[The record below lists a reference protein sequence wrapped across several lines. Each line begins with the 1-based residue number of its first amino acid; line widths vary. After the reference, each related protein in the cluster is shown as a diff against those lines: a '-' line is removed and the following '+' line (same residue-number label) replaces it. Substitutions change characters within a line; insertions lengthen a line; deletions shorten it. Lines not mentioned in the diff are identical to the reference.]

1 MAVRGAAGEAKSER
15 WRRLLLFDLIGVRL
29 FVGRVMF
36 STKFAVVLLAV
47 AGAAV
52 ASPVPEAAP
61 GLLWEETT
69 LALETDGGPAA
80 HNVTFRF
87 RNTGDQPVVIRS
99 VKTTCGCTVTQ
110 PDKTIYAPGESGLLP
125 VTHKPKPGAGVRQYR
140 IFVKTDESG
149 GRLHTLLLRVTN
161 SPRLSVLP
169 RLVTWEQGEAREPKS
184 LQVRLKKDDPVKLT
198 GVRADRDVLDVQIID
213 GAEPGQQTLVVTPKP
228 EAGVVPGRVRV
239 QLLTEPPLPPS
250 MDHQFFIVLR

>member
-1 MAVRGAAGEAKSER
+1 MAARGAVGEAKSER
-15 WRRLLLFDLIGVRL
+15 SRPLLLFDATGVRL

-36 STKFAVVLLAV
+36 WKKFPVALLAV

-52 ASPVPEAAP
+52 AAPVPEAAP
-61 GLLWEETT
+61 GLQWEKTT
-69 LALETDGGPAA
+69 LDLETDGGPAA
-80 HNVTFRF
+80 QNVTFRF
-87 RNTGDQPVVIRS
+87 RNTGDRPVVIRS

-110 PDKTIYAPGESGLLP
+110 PDKTTYAPGESGLLP

-140 IFVKTDESG
+140 INVQTDEGG

-161 SPRLSVLP
+161 NPRLSVLP
-169 RLVTWEQGEAREPKS
+169 RLVTWGQGEAREPKS

-239 QLLTEPPLPPS
+239 QLLTEPPRPPS
-250 MDHQFFIVLR
+250 MDHQFFVVLR